1 MGGKNS
7 FGGNKTKKAA
17 RKNLKDTMS
26 VNKKIRYIENPDE
39 EMYAIVTKML
49 GNSQCT
55 VLCHDNTE
63 RLCIIRQKFSGR
75 NKQRNLIQ
83 NGSWIIIGKR
93 MWETTKSGK
102 LEKCDLL
109 EIYDNTEKQ
118 KFIQQC
124 KSDISCLIKYENSQ
138 TTGLGSNS
146 DITYDEENLGIKI
159 TDEEEYDNSLN
170 ITENNIEDTF
180 DDEIID
186 FDEI

>member
-17 RKNLKDTMS
+17 RKNLKDNVS
-26 VNKKIRYIENPDE
+26 VNKKIRYIEDTDE
-39 EMYAIVTKML
+39 EMYAIVAKIQ
-49 GNSQCT
+49 GNGQCI
-55 VLCHDNTE
+55 VLCHDNVE
-63 RLCIIRQKFSGR
+63 RVCIIRQKFSGR

-83 NGSWIIIGKR
+83 SGSWVIIGKR
-93 MWETTKSGK
+93 MWETIKRGK

-109 EIYDNTEKQ
+109 EIYDNTEKH

-138 TTGLGSNS
+138 TSGFALKG
-146 DITYDEENLGIKI
+146 DITYDDEHLGIKI
-159 TDEEEYDNSLN
+159 TDEEEYDSILN
-170 ITENNIEDTF
+170 IPENQTEDTF
-180 DDEIID
+180 GGEIID